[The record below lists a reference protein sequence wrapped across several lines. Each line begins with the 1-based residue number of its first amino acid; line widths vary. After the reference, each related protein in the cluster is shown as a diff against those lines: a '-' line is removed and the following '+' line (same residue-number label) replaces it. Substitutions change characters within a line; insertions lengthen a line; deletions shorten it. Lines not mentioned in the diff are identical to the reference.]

1 MNNSKK
7 IINLLFLHV
16 VILNK
21 LTIIQADVIS
31 CYIGSNKLGILLIQN
46 CTSLITVKGPFS
58 NCAVSYYNII

>member
-1 MNNSKK
+1 MNNL
-7 IINLLFLHV
+7 I
-16 VILNK
+16 
-21 LTIIQADVIS
+21 TIIQADVIS